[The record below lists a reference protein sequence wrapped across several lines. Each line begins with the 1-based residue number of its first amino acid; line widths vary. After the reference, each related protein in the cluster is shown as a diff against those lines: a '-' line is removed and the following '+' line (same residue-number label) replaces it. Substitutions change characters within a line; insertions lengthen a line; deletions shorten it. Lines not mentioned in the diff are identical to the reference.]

1 MLPAMKCSSSSSSQ
15 NGLFPALTF
24 AQCKK
29 AISEEWFQS
38 PSTLALRALG
48 THLVMSGSLSDTV
61 SLRGVLMSDA
71 LGLCPIPKLCPENK
85 RHQVIL
91 AEEWSSKDGLRFR
104 LKCSHSC
111 FRQRLCPAGLLS
123 KVHVSLW
130 LAIIYF
136 VKAMRLNY
144 RWTKLMTDMES
155 VFGVKNKR
163 TFQTWRGLYQDALK
177 LYLQKHG
184 SITLGK
190 SPGDVVV
197 FDETHIGIA
206 SEGFPN
212 LLRVKGQPS
221 SRSAAAMKQKIAKR
235 LPARTVHKRPSMKRP
250 ASSSCRRPA
259 AIPLRRPASVMKS
272 IYNKGKKRTDKDARS
287 GGRWLFAAVLVCNKK
302 KGTLMRMA
310 KRDSPFLCCQSL
322 L

>member
-1 MLPAMKCSSSSSSQ
+1 MFVQ
-15 NGLFPALTF
+15 FIF
-24 AQCKK
+24 
-29 AISEEWFQS
+29 SEW
-38 PSTLALRALG
+38 
-48 THLVMSGSLSDTV
+48 TV
-61 SLRGVLMSDA
+61 PCFD
-71 LGLCPIPKLCPENK
+71 LCPNTRRLSVRNGSNPPAPWLFVPWARI
-85 RHQVIL
+85 
-91 AEEWSSKDGLRFR
+91 WS
-104 LKCSHSC
+104 
-111 FRQRLCPAGLLS
+111 CPARWVTQFLWGACSWVMRLAFVLYPSCVQKTNGIKSFWQKNGAPRMAFASDWSARTAAFASDFALLDFFS

-287 GGRWLFAAVLVCNKK
+287 GGRWLFAAVLVGNKK

>member
-1 MLPAMKCSSSSSSQ
+1 
-15 NGLFPALTF
+15 
-24 AQCKK
+24 
-29 AISEEWFQS
+29 
-38 PSTLALRALG
+38 
-48 THLVMSGSLSDTV
+48 
-61 SLRGVLMSDA
+61 MSDA
-71 LGLCPIPKLCPENK
+71 LGHCPIPKLCPENK

-197 FDETHIGIA
+197 FDETHIGSQRGISKSSS
-206 SEGFPN
+206 SERAAKLKIG
-212 LLRVKGQPS
+212 S
-221 SRSAAAMKQKIAKR
+221 SNETEDCKA
-235 LPARTVHKRPSMKRP
+235 P
-250 ASSSCRRPA
+250 ASPHRA
-259 AIPLRRPASVMKS
+259 
-272 IYNKGKKRTDKDARS
+272 
-287 GGRWLFAAVLVCNKK
+287 
-302 KGTLMRMA
+302 
-310 KRDSPFLCCQSL
+310 
-322 L
+322 